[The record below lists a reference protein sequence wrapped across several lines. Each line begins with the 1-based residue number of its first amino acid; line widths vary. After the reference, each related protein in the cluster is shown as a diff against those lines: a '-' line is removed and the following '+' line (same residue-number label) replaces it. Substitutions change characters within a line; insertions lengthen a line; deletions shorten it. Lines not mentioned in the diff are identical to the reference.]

1 MVFIT
6 KSRAEYLRKRRED
19 KKTFS
24 VLIDKERIDKLEH
37 KLQED
42 KKTKKQWLEEKIDND
57 VKK

>member
-1 MVFIT
+1 MVIIS

-24 VLIDKERIDKLEH
+24 VLIDKERVEKLEQ
-37 KLQED
+37 KLQQD
-42 KKTKKQWLEEKIDND
+42 NKTKKQWLEEKIDND

>member
-1 MVFIT
+1 M
-6 KSRAEYLRKRRED
+6 KQRREN

-24 VLIDKERIDKLEH
+24 VLIEKDKLDKLEH

-57 VKK
+57 IKK

>member
-1 MVFIT
+1 MVIIA

-24 VLIDKERIDKLEH
+24 VLIDKERFNKLEH
-37 KLQED
+37 KLQ
-42 KKTKKQWLEEKIDND
+42 KQNITKKQWLEEKIDND

>member
-1 MVFIT
+1 MVIIA

-57 VKK
+57 TKK